1 LYLIIHL
8 SPYTQKSPFFSVLIE
23 LLSDRDQFIQ
33 EIYDGIK
40 INTKIFG
47 LLVCSSIFLAIY
59 GGLIGAVSSW
69 MQILSSAAK
78 LPFLFLITLAICLPA
93 LYFFNVYF
101 GAKTR
106 LSQYAAILL
115 CAVTITSTLLF
126 GFAPVTLFFL
136 ITTDN
141 YSFFLLLNVAIF
153 TLTGIIGV
161 YFLYQVLLPKVETI
175 TSDKELM
182 IEDTA
187 IDKNRKVR
195 VSILKFWLGLYAF
208 VGSQMAWTL
217 RPFFGSFGSK
227 FDLFRPREGNFY
239 LSVWNSIRHLFFQ

>member
-1 LYLIIHL
+1 M
-8 SPYTQKSPFFSVLIE
+8 PFFSVLIA
-23 LLSDRDQFIQ
+23 LLSDRDRFIE

-40 INTKIFG
+40 INTKIVG

-69 MQILSSAAK
+69 MQVLSSAAK

-106 LSQYAAILL
+106 LDQYAAILL

-126 GFAPVTLFFL
+126 GFSPVTLFFL

-153 TLTGIIGV
+153 TLTGLIGV
-161 YFLYQVLLPKVETI
+161 YFLYQVLLPKVEPLTL
-175 TSDKELM
+175 DQALARA
-182 IEDTA
+182 DTLV
-187 IDKNRKVR
+187 DKNRKVR
-195 VSILKFWLGLYAF
+195 ISILKFWLGLYAF

-239 LSVWNSIRHLFFQ
+239 LAVWNSIRQMFFQ

>member
-1 LYLIIHL
+1 M
-8 SPYTQKSPFFSVLIE
+8 PFFSVLID

-40 INTKIFG
+40 VNTKIFG

-69 MQILSSAAK
+69 MQVLSSAAK

-106 LSQYAAILL
+106 LSQYTAILL

-136 ITTDN
+136 ITTDS

-175 TSDKELM
+175 VSDKSLV

-195 VSILKFWLGLYAF
+195 ISILKFWLGLYAF

-217 RPFFGSFGSK
+217 RPFFASFGSK

-239 LSVWNSIRHLFFQ
+239 MAVWNAIKHLFVS

>member
-1 LYLIIHL
+1 M
-8 SPYTQKSPFFSVLIE
+8 PFFSVLLA

-33 EIYDGIK
+33 EIYDDVK
-40 INTKIFG
+40 INTKIVG
-47 LLVCSSIFLAIY
+47 LLICSSIFLAIY
-59 GGLIGAVSSW
+59 GGLIGAISSW
-69 MQILSSAAK
+69 MQIISSAAK

-101 GAKTR
+101 GSRTTLR
-106 LSQYAAILL
+106 QYAAILL

-136 ITTDN
+136 ITADN

-161 YFLYQVLLPKVETI
+161 YFLYQVLLPKTETI
-175 TSDKELM
+175 IADKDLASD
-182 IEDTA
+182 DTA
-187 IDKNRKVR
+187 IDKNRKIR
-195 VSILKFWLGLYAF
+195 ISILKFWLGLYAF

-227 FDLFRPREGNFY
+227 FDIFRPREGNFY
-239 LSVWNSIRHLFFQ
+239 LAVWNALKGLFFT

>member
-1 LYLIIHL
+1 M
-8 SPYTQKSPFFSVLIE
+8 PFFSVLVA

-33 EIYDGIK
+33 EIYDGVK
-40 INTKIFG
+40 INTKIVG
-47 LLVCSSIFLAIY
+47 LLICSSVFLAIY

-69 MQILSSAAK
+69 MQVLSSAAK
-78 LPFLFLITLAICLPA
+78 LPFLFLITLVICLPA

-101 GAKTR
+101 GAKTTVG
-106 LSQYAAILL
+106 QYAAILL

-141 YSFFLLLNVAIF
+141 YFFFLLLNVAIF
-153 TLTGIIGV
+153 TLTGIIGI
-161 YFLYQVLLPKVETI
+161 YFLYQVLLPKVEI
-175 TSDKELM
+175 IPSDDALERA
-182 IEDTA
+182 DTA

-195 VSILKFWLGLYAF
+195 ISILKFWLGLYAF

-239 LSVWNSIRHLFFQ
+239 LAVWNAIKNLFT

>member
-1 LYLIIHL
+1 M
-8 SPYTQKSPFFSVLIE
+8 PFFSVLLA

-40 INTKIFG
+40 LNTKIVG

-59 GGLIGAVSSW
+59 GGLIGAVSTW
-69 MQILSSAAK
+69 MQVVSSAAK

-153 TLTGIIGV
+153 ALTGIIGV
-161 YFLYQVLLPKVETI
+161 YFLYQVLLPKVELLPLDEALARAN
-175 TSDKELM
+175 TS
-182 IEDTA
+182 

-195 VSILKFWLGLYAF
+195 ISILKFWLGLYAF

-217 RPFFGSFGSK
+217 RPFFGSVGSK
-227 FDLFRPREGNFY
+227 FEIFRPREGNFY
-239 LSVWNSIRHLFFQ
+239 MAVWNAIRHLFIQ

>member
-1 LYLIIHL
+1 M
-8 SPYTQKSPFFSVLIE
+8 PFFSVLIA

-40 INTKIFG
+40 INTKILG

-69 MQILSSAAK
+69 MQVLSSAAK

-101 GAKTR
+101 GAKTS
-106 LSQYAAILL
+106 LKQYAAILL
-115 CAVTITSTLLF
+115 CAVTITSTLLL

-153 TLTGIIGV
+153 TLTGLIGV
-161 YFLYQVLLPKVETI
+161 YFLYQVLLPKVELLPLNEALERAD
-175 TSDKELM
+175 TS
-182 IEDTA
+182 
-187 IDKNRKVR
+187 IDKNRKIR
-195 VSILKFWLGLYAF
+195 ISILKFWLGLYAF

-239 LSVWNSIRHLFFQ
+239 LAVWNSLRHMFFQ

>member
-1 LYLIIHL
+1 M
-8 SPYTQKSPFFSVLIE
+8 PFFSVLIE

-153 TLTGIIGV
+153 TLTGITKIII
-161 YFLYQVLLPKVETI
+161 KRT
-175 TSDKELM
+175 
-182 IEDTA
+182 
-187 IDKNRKVR
+187 
-195 VSILKFWLGLYAF
+195 
-208 VGSQMAWTL
+208 
-217 RPFFGSFGSK
+217 
-227 FDLFRPREGNFY
+227 
-239 LSVWNSIRHLFFQ
+239 

>member
-1 LYLIIHL
+1 M
-8 SPYTQKSPFFSVLIE
+8 SFFSVLID
-23 LLSDRDQFIQ
+23 LLSDRDKFIQ

-40 INTKIFG
+40 INTKIWG

-59 GGLIGAVSSW
+59 GGLIGATSSW
-69 MQILSSAAK
+69 MQVLSSAAK
-78 LPFLFLITLAICLPA
+78 LPLLFLITLAICLPA

-106 LSQYAAILL
+106 LEQYTAILL

-136 ITTDN
+136 VTTDN
-141 YSFFLLLNVAIF
+141 FFFFLLLNVAIF

-161 YFLYQVLLPKVETI
+161 YFLYQVLLPKIELLPLNDALARAET
-175 TSDKELM
+175 SEY
-182 IEDTA
+182 
-187 IDKNRKVR
+187 KNYKIR

-217 RPFFGSFGSK
+217 RPFFGSFGSQ
-227 FDLFRPREGNFY
+227 FELFRPREGNFY
-239 LSVWNSIRHLFFQ
+239 TAVWNALKHFFF

>member
-1 LYLIIHL
+1 M
-8 SPYTQKSPFFSVLIE
+8 PFFSVLLA
-23 LLSDRDQFIQ
+23 LLSDRDRFIK
-33 EIYDGIK
+33 EIYDGVK
-40 INTKIFG
+40 INTKIVG
-47 LLVCSSIFLAIY
+47 LLICSSIFLAIY
-59 GGLIGAVSSW
+59 GGLIGAISSW

-101 GAKTR
+101 GSKIR
-106 LSQYAAILL
+106 LEQYATILL

-153 TLTGIIGV
+153 TLTGITGV
-161 YFLYQVLLPKVETI
+161 YFLYQVLLPKVEVTPL
-175 TSDKELM
+175 DKSLVGD
-182 IEDTA
+182 IEADTT
-187 IDKNRKVR
+187 IDKNRKIR
-195 VSILKFWLGLYAF
+195 ISILKFWLGLYAF

-227 FDLFRPREGNFY
+227 FDIFRPREGNFY
-239 LSVWNSIRHLFFQ
+239 LAVWDAMKHLLFP

>member
-1 LYLIIHL
+1 M
-8 SPYTQKSPFFSVLIE
+8 PFFSVLID
-23 LLSDRDQFIQ
+23 LLSDRDRFIQ

-40 INTKIFG
+40 INTKIVG
-47 LLVCSSIFLAIY
+47 LLICSSIFLAIY

-69 MQILSSAAK
+69 MQVLSSAAK

-106 LSQYAAILL
+106 LDQYAAILL

-126 GFAPVTLFFL
+126 GFSPVTLFFL

-141 YSFFLLLNVAIF
+141 YFFFLLLNVAIF
-153 TLTGIIGV
+153 TLTGLIGV
-161 YFLYQVLLPKVETI
+161 YFLYQVLLPKVELLPLA
-175 TSDKELM
+175 DALARA
-182 IEDTA
+182 DTLA
-187 IDKNRKVR
+187 DKNRKVR
-195 VSILKFWLGLYAF
+195 ISILKFWLGLYAF

-239 LSVWNSIRHLFFQ
+239 LAVWNAVKHMFTQ

>member
-1 LYLIIHL
+1 M
-8 SPYTQKSPFFSVLIE
+8 PFFSVLID
-23 LLSDRDQFIQ
+23 LLSDRDKFIQ

-40 INTKIFG
+40 INTKIWG
-47 LLVCSSIFLAIY
+47 LLICSSIFLAIY

-106 LSQYAAILL
+106 LEQYAAILL

-136 ITTDN
+136 LTTDN
-141 YSFFLLLNVAIF
+141 YFFFLLLNVAIF
-153 TLTGIIGV
+153 TLTGVIGV
-161 YFLYQVLLPKVETI
+161 YFLYQVLLPKVELLPLADALTRAE
-175 TSDKELM
+175 TSEY
-182 IEDTA
+182 
-187 IDKNRKVR
+187 KNHKVR

-217 RPFFGSFGSK
+217 RPFFGSFGDK

-239 LSVWNSIRHLFFQ
+239 AAVWTALRHFFF

>member
-1 LYLIIHL
+1 M
-8 SPYTQKSPFFSVLIE
+8 PFFSVLID

-40 INTKIFG
+40 VNTKIFG

-69 MQILSSAAK
+69 MQVLSSAAK

-106 LSQYAAILL
+106 LSQYTAILL

-136 ITTDN
+136 ITTDS
-141 YSFFLLLNVAIF
+141 YSFFLLLNGKCPIAYKRMSVVGF
-153 TLTGIIGV
+153 GLGISSAAGI
-161 YFLYQVLLPKVETI
+161 
-175 TSDKELM
+175 
-182 IEDTA
+182 
-187 IDKNRKVR
+187 
-195 VSILKFWLGLYAF
+195 
-208 VGSQMAWTL
+208 
-217 RPFFGSFGSK
+217 
-227 FDLFRPREGNFY
+227 REGCGIPSRAARQDCVRKSKIERPCNFKE
-239 LSVWNSIRHLFFQ
+239 